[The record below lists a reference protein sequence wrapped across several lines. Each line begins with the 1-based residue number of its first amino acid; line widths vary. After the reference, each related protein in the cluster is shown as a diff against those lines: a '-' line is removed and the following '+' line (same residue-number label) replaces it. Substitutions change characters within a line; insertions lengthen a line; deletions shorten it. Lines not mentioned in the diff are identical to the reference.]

1 MTRVGPLR
9 CRKNMM
15 NNNNTTYVSKT
26 EFNLAL
32 TLLIITL
39 IVLVILGYFTT
50 KSILTLND
58 EVDQSIERDLT
69 NLGLTAQN
77 QTEAELSINKL
88 EQELVKANAE
98 DIIEL
103 RAADGA
109 ALKRDIGIR
118 EDLVELQS
126 KVLELQK
133 MIKTLQ
139 DEEIKDLL
147 ELPQVEL
154 KGQYPHPRLHGL

>member
-1 MTRVGPLR
+1 M
-9 CRKNMM
+9 KNMM

>member
-1 MTRVGPLR
+1 
-9 CRKNMM
+9 M